1 MEQEEAAEKLINIR
15 QKIKKLED
23 NYGRIL
29 L

>member
-1 MEQEEAAEKLINIR
+1 MEQEEAAEKLINTR